1 MPSVIQGITPDHRVY
16 NVDIADVY
24 MDGTCVSNAADGNFE
39 IDPATTDQI
48 RIMKSQGNSCQ
59 TPGPPQNP
67 GA

>member
-1 MPSVIQGITPDHRVY
+1 
-16 NVDIADVY
+16 

-59 TPGPPQNP
+59 TAGPPQNP